1 MSSDSLSERQNMLQ
15 RIIGLEKLR
24 KGTIELIRYLQH
36 ERHQIFVYTTS
47 YRSTAYIRL
56 MFASYGIWLDSII
69 NQNKHDRIFKGSEK
83 KYTKYP
89 PAFGIDLHIDDSEGV
104 AIEGERGSFKVLWI
118 DASKELW
125 VDDVLSA
132 VDKMNNEN
140 KR

>member
-1 MSSDSLSERQNMLQ
+1 
-15 RIIGLEKLR
+15 
-24 KGTIELIRYLQH
+24 
-36 ERHQIFVYTTS
+36 
-47 YRSTAYIRL
+47 

-104 AIEGERGSFKVLWI
+104 GIEGERGSFKVLWI